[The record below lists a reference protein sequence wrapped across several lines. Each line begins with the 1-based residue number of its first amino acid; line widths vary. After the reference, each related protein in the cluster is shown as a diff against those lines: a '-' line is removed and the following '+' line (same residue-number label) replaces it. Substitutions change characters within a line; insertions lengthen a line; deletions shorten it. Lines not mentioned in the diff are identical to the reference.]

1 MFALIVSGV
10 GAFVAAVGG
19 GVLLARCFRQP
30 RGDVIAWSIAL
41 LGLLVS
47 LGSQT
52 LGHLTGFDS
61 AMFRGMEIGGQV
73 IAPLAVALG
82 LAEVAARSMAVRFCA
97 RLYLPAIALVGVVIL
112 ALDQL
117 GQATFTKSWPDPA
130 VFYQVPPDYVLMFA
144 IGPVTALVTLIAV
157 TTVLSRGG
165 QPRWNGLVVPQLMA
179 GVAGLALAYPCLAQL
194 VAYLTGSHLPVGS
207 IFAVLCAVAGLLVWL
222 AGTRTGRVDL
232 AAIHRGSPGG
242 RRSTADRFDGAD
254 TTGDFERGLY
264 REDGPHRGDARY
276 RGDAGGAAYGRQDR
290 HDGADG
296 WNDSHADGDRYDRRY
311 SEPDFATGDIVDG
324 QFGNGQPSGQQFAD
338 GHYADGHY
346 ADGQRGDGDFAT
358 GDFAP
363 VTGESGWQSADL
375 RADRDDLQRPS
386 GRRGGSD
393 PQSREQLFGQIAIYT
408 LLEDRVAE
416 FDQLTERVV
425 ELVRSREPDTLV
437 FIVHAVPS
445 APMQR
450 ILYEVYRSRDAFQ
463 WHTQQPYV
471 QQFAADRRPYVLAT
485 NVIELGLQQAKVS
498 PFPSVEDSVVG
509 LFGETGHDT
518 SGFERPDYLR
528 DYGRSSARP
537 SRDAR

>member
-1 MFALIVSGV
+1 
-10 GAFVAAVGG
+10 
-19 GVLLARCFRQP
+19 
-30 RGDVIAWSIAL
+30 L

-52 LGHLTGFDS
+52 LGHLAGFDS

-82 LAEVAARSMAVRFCA
+82 LSEVAARSTAVRFCA

-112 ALDQL
+112 DLDQL

-157 TTVLSRGG
+157 AIVLSRGG
-165 QPRWNGLVVPQLMA
+165 QPGWSGLTLAQLMA
-179 GVAGLALAYPCLAQL
+179 GVAALALAYPCLAQL
-194 VAYLTGSHLPVGS
+194 VAYLTGVHLPVGS
-207 IFAVLCAVAGLLVWL
+207 IFAVLCAAAAALVWL

-232 AAIHRGSPGG
+232 AAIHRGSPGA
-242 RRSTADRFDGAD
+242 RRSAAGRFDGAD

-264 REDGPHRGDARY
+264 REDGPLRDDGRY
-276 RGDAGGAAYGRQDR
+276 RGDADGAAYGWR
-290 HDGADG
+290 DGYGDG
-296 WNDSHADGDRYDRRY
+296 DDWSGREADGDRYDHRDG
-311 SEPDFATGDIVDG
+311 EPDFATGDIVDG
-324 QFGNGQPSGQQFAD
+324 QYGNGQPGGQQFD
-338 GHYADGHY
+338 GQFGDGHY
-346 ADGQRGDGDFAT
+346 ADGQHGDGDVAT

-363 VTGESGWQSADL
+363 VTGESGWQSPDL
-375 RADRDDLQRPS
+375 RADHDDLQRPP
-386 GRRGGSD
+386 GRRGRSEA
-393 PQSREQLFGQIAIYT
+393 QTREQLFGQIAIYT

-425 ELVRSREPDTLV
+425 ELVRSREPNSLV

-450 ILYEVYRSRDAFQ
+450 ILYEVYRSRDAFE

-537 SRDAR
+537 SRDPR